1 MALNGT
7 MVKIETVTVGSGGA
21 ANITF
26 SNIPQTYTDLK
37 LVLSIRT
44 DRASVIDAV
53 NVEINGSSS
62 NLSYRDVSGNGT
74 TAASGTAT
82 VGRIALINGNS
93 ATASTFG
100 NADVYF
106 PNYTSSAA
114 KSWSGDNVLENNATE
129 GWQSLIAGL
138 WNPATQAAITSLRLV
153 PLIGPNFLQHSTAT
167 LYGISRT
174 TAQIKATGGMVYDD
188 ASFVYHLFTA
198 SGTFTPTQTLS
209 CDVLVIAGGGAGGC
223 QYAGGGGAGGVA
235 YQTARSVSASAMTVT
250 VGAGGASVSATGNGN
265 TGSNSVFDTITA
277 NGGGGGAAWNTTG
290 SNGLS
295 GGSGGGGSMG
305 TASGNTT
312 SGGTATQST
321 SGGATGYGNNGGG
334 GLRNNPVF
342 LGGGGGGAGVV
353 GGTASGTVAGS
364 GGNGLD
370 TWSTWATATS
380 TGVSGFYA
388 GGGGGSAEAGTRGSG
403 GSGGG
408 GLGALFG
415 TTSTGGNGTTNTGS
429 GGGAAINNGF
439 ASGSG
444 GSGIVIVRY
453 AK

>member
-7 MVKIETVTVGSGGA
+7 MVKIETVTVGSGGQA
-21 ANITF
+21 AIEFT
-26 SNIPQTYTDLK
+26 SIPQTYTDLK
-37 LVLSIRT
+37 I
-44 DRASVIDAV
+44 VISGRSSSTPA
-53 NVEINGSSS
+53 EGMYIAFNGSTSNFSGRYLIGDGANASS
-62 NLSYRDVSGNGT
+62 GVLARYVGSIFGAV
-74 TAASGTAT
+74 GTANVFNNT
-82 VGRIALINGNS
+82 E
-93 ATASTFG
+93 
-100 NADVYF
+100 VYI
-106 PNYTSSAA
+106 PNYTSSNN
-114 KSWSGDNVLENNATE
+114 KSFSVDNVAENNATT
-129 GWQSLIAGL
+129 GYQNLIAGL
-138 WNPATQAAITSLRLV
+138 WSSSSAITS
-153 PLIGPNFLQHSTAT
+153 ISITCTGFTQHTTAT

-353 GGTASGTVAGS
+353 GGTASGTVAGN